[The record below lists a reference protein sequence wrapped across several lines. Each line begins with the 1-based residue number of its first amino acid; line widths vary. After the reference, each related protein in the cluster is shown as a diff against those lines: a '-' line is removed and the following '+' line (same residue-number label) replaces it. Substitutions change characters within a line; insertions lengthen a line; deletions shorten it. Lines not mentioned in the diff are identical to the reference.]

1 MLVESLQAL
10 LGSVP
15 AQFEP
20 VEYFIA
26 GWILLFLISFFA
38 EFLKLIILRW

>member
-1 MLVESLQAL
+1 MLVESLQTL

-20 VEYFIA
+20 LEYLICAWF
-26 GWILLFLISFFA
+26 LLFMVSFFA
-38 EFLKLIILRW
+38 EILKLIILRC